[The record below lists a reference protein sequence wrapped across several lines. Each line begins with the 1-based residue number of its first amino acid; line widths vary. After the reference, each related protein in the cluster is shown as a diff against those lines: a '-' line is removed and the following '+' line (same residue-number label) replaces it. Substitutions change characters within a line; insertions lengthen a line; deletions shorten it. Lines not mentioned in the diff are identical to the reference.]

1 MKSRHPP
8 LSEAWNQE
16 VAQRLAEGK
25 SVRRRLPPWGRLHM
39 DRSLPF
45 LCLYRRP
52 KSLEFAATERLVIA
66 QASYLTAGDEEVQR
80 RPIARLIETIIAEMT
95 REFGAFLLLEI
106 WNGPPSRRRGHAANR
121 PRFRVYSRDSA
132 SISPTAHALARAL
145 KEFRLGE
152 QDSDVDL
159 DLGGH
164 ETAPGLPPL
173 FNRRKRES
181 LGLQCLGLEVGAIHY
196 NLKTRQIYPLL
207 LRQLQRGLDRA
218 FQKTFFEFMK
228 TRTTQRPANYQ
239 ALGRRAVV
247 KAVWEVDRQ
256 LAEVS
261 NAFDFLLQVTPVNA
275 EQAWRRFSHE
285 GYSKPP
291 VFYYRHL
298 PVDPSLLKRNLYA
311 IPIERIEDPTLA
323 MIFREKQ
330 EELERELTM
339 LVDRETPRF
348 VYGSIQLFGGVDA
361 PLIAL
366 AQRMLKL
373 FPPRSREESPG
384 LCLGAEAFAR
394 RAEAEIRYY
403 RALYPAFKAKAE
415 IRGDIASGL
424 MVSRGN
430 LLISRETRVP
440 VSRVNAL
447 LQHEVG
453 THLVSY
459 YNGRAQP
466 FRQLYSGLAG
476 YEELQEGLAVLS
488 EYLVGGM
495 SRPRL
500 RLLAGRVLATQ
511 ALLGGAHFVDT
522 YRLLN
527 RQHGFERRTAFT
539 VALRVHRGGG
549 LTKDAVYLRG
559 VSEVIRYLR
568 EGGELEQLF
577 IGKIAASHVPVI
589 KELQWRGVLRPPP
602 LLPRYLQ
609 YPEARER
616 LKQICQE
623 SNVLELMAK
632 RGLL

>member
-8 LSEAWNQE
+8 LSEAWNRE

-39 DRSLPF
+39 DRPLPF

-52 KSLEFAATERLVIA
+52 KKLDFAATERLVIA
-66 QASYLTAGDEEVQR
+66 QASYLTASDEEIQR
-80 RPIARLIETIIAEMT
+80 RPIARLLETIVSEMT

-106 WNGPPSRRRGHAANR
+106 WNGPPSRKRSHAANR
-121 PRFRVYSRDSA
+121 PTFRVCARDSA
-132 SISPTAHALARAL
+132 SIAPTAHALGRAL

-152 QDSDVDL
+152 QNSDVDL
-159 DLGGH
+159 DLGAH
-164 ETAPGLPPL
+164 ETAPGLAPL
-173 FNRRKRES
+173 FDRRKIES
-181 LGLQCLGLEVGAIHY
+181 LGLQFLGLEVGPIHY
-196 NLKTRQIYPLL
+196 NLKARQIYPLL

-275 EQAWRRFSHE
+275 EQAWHRFKYE
-285 GYSKPP
+285 DYAKEP

-298 PVDPSLLKRNLYA
+298 PVDPTLLKRNLYA

-330 EELERELTM
+330 EELDRELTM
-339 LVDRETPRF
+339 LVDRGTPRF
-348 VYGSIQLFGGVDA
+348 VYGSMQLFGGADA
-361 PLIAL
+361 GLLAL
-366 AQRMLKL
+366 AQRILKL
-373 FPPRSREESPG
+373 FPPRSREDSPG
-384 LCLGAEAFAR
+384 LCLNAEAFAR
-394 RAEAEIRYY
+394 RAEEEFQYY
-403 RALYPAFKAKAE
+403 RALYPAFKAKVE
-415 IRGDIASGL
+415 IRNDIASGL

-440 VSRVNAL
+440 ASRVDAL

-476 YEELQEGLAVLS
+476 YEELQEGLAVLG

-500 RLLAGRVLATQ
+500 RLLAGRVVATQ
-511 ALLGGAHFVDT
+511 ALLGGADFVET

-527 RQHGFERRTAFT
+527 GAYGFERRTAFT

-559 VSEVIRYLR
+559 VSEVVRYLR
-568 EGGELEQLF
+568 EGGDFEQLF
-577 IGKIAASHVPVI
+577 IGKIAAAHVPVV
-589 KELQWRGVLRPPP
+589 KELQWRGVLKPAP

-609 YPEARER
+609 QPEARQR
-616 LKQICQE
+616 LKQICEQT
-623 SNVLELMAK
+623 NILELLAR
-632 RGLL
+632 RGL

>member
-1 MKSRHPP
+1 
-8 LSEAWNQE
+8 L
-16 VAQRLAEGK
+16 
-25 SVRRRLPPWGRLHM
+25 
-39 DRSLPF
+39 
-45 LCLYRRP
+45 
-52 KSLEFAATERLVIA
+52 
-66 QASYLTAGDEEVQR
+66 
-80 RPIARLIETIIAEMT
+80 
-95 REFGAFLLLEI
+95 GA
-106 WNGPPSRRRGHAANR
+106 
-121 PRFRVYSRDSA
+121 
-132 SISPTAHALARAL
+132 
-145 KEFRLGE
+145 
-152 QDSDVDL
+152 
-159 DLGGH
+159 H
-164 ETAPGLPPL
+164 ETAPGLTPI
-173 FNRRKRES
+173 FDHRKQAA
-181 LGLQCLGLEVGAIHY
+181 LGLQLLGLEVGPIHY
-196 NLKTRQIYPLL
+196 NLKGRQIYPLL

-275 EQAWRRFSHE
+275 EQAWRRFHHG
-285 GYSKPP
+285 GYDQEP

-311 IPIERIEDPTLA
+311 IPIERIEDPTLG
-323 MIFREKQ
+323 MLFREKQ
-330 EELERELTM
+330 EELDRELTM
-339 LVDRETPRF
+339 LVDRGTSRF
-348 VYGSIQLFGGVDA
+348 VYGSLQLFGGVDDR
-361 PLIAL
+361 LVDLAL
-366 AQRMLKL
+366 RLLKA
-373 FPPRSREESPG
+373 FPPRSREQGSG
-384 LCLGAEAFAR
+384 SCLDAERFAK
-394 RAEAEIRYY
+394 RAEEEIRYY
-403 RALYPAFKAKAE
+403 RALYPAFKAKVE

-430 LLISRETRVP
+430 LLVSRETRVP
-440 VSRVNAL
+440 ASRVDAL

-453 THLVSY
+453 THLVTY

-476 YEELQEGLAVLS
+476 YEELQEGLAVLG

-495 SRPRL
+495 SRPRI

-511 ALLGGAHFVDT
+511 ALLGGATFVDT

-527 RQHGFERRTAFT
+527 QQYGFERRTAFT
-539 VALRVHRGGG
+539 VALRIHRGGG

-559 VSEVIRYLR
+559 VSEVVRYLR

-577 IGKIAASHVPVI
+577 VGKVAAAHVPLI
-589 KELQWRGVLRPPP
+589 KELQWRGVLRPAP

-616 LKQICQE
+616 LKQLRQV
-623 SNVLELMAK
+623 SSVMELLAR
-632 RGLL
+632 RGL